1 MTDFA
6 VLILT
11 HGRADCLRTV
21 KTLRRG
27 GYTGRYYLVLD
38 DEDETIDRYRQI
50 YGNDKIITFNKQK
63 AIDETDSMDNF
74 DNHKAIVYARN
85 YSWTVARNLGLRYF
99 LQLDDDYVD
108 IQYRWIRDGKLK
120 GKTVKNLDKLFDS
133 MVEFLIASDADTVA
147 LAQGGDFIGGADGKR
162 FGEGLIR
169 KAMNS
174 FFCRTDRPID
184 FKGTMNEDVV
194 TYTTL
199 SSQGHLLFTF
209 TKANIVPLQTQSLHG
224 GMTEAYLNGGTYLK
238 SFYAVMSM
246 PSAVVVAP
254 LNSRHPRIHHKVSW
268 NCCAPK
274 ILNEAYRKG
283 G

>member
-11 HGRADCLRTV
+11 HGRADCLKTV

-38 DEDETIDRYRQI
+38 DEDETTDRYREL
-50 YGNDKIITFNKQK
+50 YGNDKIIIFNKQK
-63 AIDETDSMDNF
+63 AIDATDSMDNF

-85 YSWTVARNLGLRYF
+85 YSWTIAKNLGLKYF

-108 IQYRWIRDGKLK
+108 FQYRWNDNGKLK
-120 GKTVKNLDKLFDS
+120 GKAVRNLDRLFDL
-133 MVEFLIASDADTVA
+133 MIQFLLESNADTVA
-147 LAQGGDFIGGADGKR
+147 FAQGGDFIGGVDGGKY
-162 FGEGLIR
+162 GQGLLR

-174 FFCRTDRPID
+174 FFCRTDRPIR
-184 FKGTMNEDVV
+184 FNGTMNEDCV

-199 SSQGHLLFTF
+199 GSQGHLLFTF
-209 TKANIVPLQTQSLHG
+209 TKVNICPLQTQSLRG

-254 LNSRHPRIHHKVSW
+254 LISEHTRIHHKVNW
-268 NCCAPK
+268 NCCVPK
-274 ILNEAYRKG
+274 ILNEAHRKG